1 MSSSCEVTKQTIYR
15 GEDIELVLFVEDGT
29 GRPFALTTP
38 ATTEI
43 EVKFLNADGTCLSK
57 TLTGGEV
64 VIVSEAGGEFK
75 VTITS
80 TESLLLQKGED
91 LDFAAHITKSS
102 KLRIAP
108 YINALDVYDPP
119 CV

>member
-1 MSSSCEVTKQTIYR
+1 MSSEIVKQTIYR

-43 EVKFLNADGTCLSK
+43 NVKFLNEDGTCLEKKLS
-57 TLTGGEV
+57 LAEV
-64 VIVSEAGGEFK
+64 VIVSEAGGEYK
-75 VTITS
+75 VTIPSADT
-80 TESLLLQKGED
+80 LLLQKGED

-108 YINALDVYDPP
+108 YINALDVFDPP